1 MWISSPMQVSSV
13 AGYNE
18 SAIGMTDSG
27 VQGRTPRV
35 TLQIISVDHEG
46 CGDLMRTVVGGFH
59 WRFRRQRHFKPG
71 MTSHQA

>member
-1 MWISSPMQVSSV
+1 MWISYPMQVSSV
-13 AGYNE
+13 VRYNE

-46 CGDLMRTVVGGFH
+46 CGDLMRTVVGAFH
-59 WRFRRQRHFKPG
+59 WRFRRQRHFRPG
-71 MTSHQA
+71 MA